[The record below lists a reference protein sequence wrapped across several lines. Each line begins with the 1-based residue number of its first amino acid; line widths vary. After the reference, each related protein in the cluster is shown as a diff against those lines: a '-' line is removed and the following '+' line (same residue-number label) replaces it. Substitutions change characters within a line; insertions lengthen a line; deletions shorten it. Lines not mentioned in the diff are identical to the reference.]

1 MSNDYPGPGI
11 LAFCRYDGTGFAGWQ
26 RQQNGIAVQQVIEDA
41 LSRLARQPV
50 MIQGA
55 GRTDAGVHALGQ
67 AFSFVWPHFNI
78 PGRLKYALNDMLG
91 PRIRIDRMFEVDP
104 TFNARFKALS
114 KRYAY
119 AFDLSR
125 FADPLSSRYAWHV
138 PYPVDLD
145 KIRSCLAILPG
156 KKDFAGFQS
165 AGNQMKS
172 TVRTLYSAELLQDG
186 WNGARDNSN
195 LWRIEFHGDG
205 FLYKM
210 VRNICGTLIE
220 IGRGRFP
227 VDFMREQLEQG
238 PPFLGHCA
246 PPHGLALVEV
256 RYNPADYGEHAREI
270 C

>member
-1 MSNDYPGPGI
+1 MTPENGFTI
-11 LAFCRYDGTGFAGWQ
+11 LAFCRYDGTDFAGWQ
-26 RQQNGIAVQQVIEDA
+26 RQRNGLSVQQVIEEA
-41 LSRLARQPV
+41 LGRLAGAPV
-50 MIQGA
+50 VIQGA

-67 AFSFVWPHFNI
+67 AFSFTWTVDKWP
-78 PGRLKYALNDMLG
+78 RLRHALNDMLA
-91 PRIRIDRMFEVDP
+91 PRVRIDRMLRVP
-104 TFNARFKALS
+104 PGFNARFQARS

-125 FADPLSSRYAWHV
+125 HADPLSARYAWHV

-145 KIRSCLAILPG
+145 RIRRCLAILPG
-156 KKDFAGFQS
+156 KKDFSGFQS

-172 TVRTLYSAELLQDG
+172 TTRELYSVELLPGG
-186 WNGARDNSN
+186 WNGPRDNDH
-195 LWRIEFHGDG
+195 LWRVEFHGDG

-227 VDFMREQLEQG
+227 ETFLEEQLERG
-238 PPFLGHCA
+238 APFLGHCA

-256 RYNPADYGEHAREI
+256 RYALESYDNQVQELP
-270 C
+270 